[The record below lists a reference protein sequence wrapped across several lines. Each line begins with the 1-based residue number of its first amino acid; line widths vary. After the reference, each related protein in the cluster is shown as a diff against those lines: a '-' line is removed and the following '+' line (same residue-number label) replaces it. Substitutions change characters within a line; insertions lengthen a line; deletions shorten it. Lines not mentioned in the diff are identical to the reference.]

1 MSCTVVLG
9 DREETTLLQSVQ
21 VREIVSKF
29 PVTVDQYGAVNAS
42 NFMSLKSYNN
52 CVANCFLRK
61 SML

>member
-42 NFMSLKSYNN
+42 NFISLKSWSNRSFRS
-52 CVANCFLRK
+52 ARRK
-61 SML
+61 SMA

>member
-29 PVTVDQYGAVNAS
+29 PVTVDQYGAGNAS
-42 NFMSLKSYNN
+42 NFISLKS
-52 CVANCFLRK
+52 
-61 SML
+61 